1 MKKRYLAIALVIL
14 SFISL
19 FIGVSNISIKD
30 ILAGDSSK
38 MQIILISRLPR
49 LISIIIAGMGL
60 SISGLIMQQISRNK
74 FTSPTTAGTMDSAK
88 MGLMFA
94 MLFMPKAG
102 VISKAVFSFIF
113 CSGLG
118 F

>member
-38 MQIILISRLPR
+38 MQII
-49 LISIIIAGMGL
+49 AKAY
-60 SISGLIMQQISRNK
+60 QYNNCWY
-74 FTSPTTAGTMDSAK
+74 GTKYKWSYNAADK
-88 MGLMFA
+88 
-94 MLFMPKAG
+94 
-102 VISKAVFSFIF
+102 
-113 CSGLG
+113 
-118 F
+118 

>member
-14 SFISL
+14 SLISL

-49 LISIIIAGMGL
+49 LKWSYNAAD
-60 SISGLIMQQISRNK
+60 K
-74 FTSPTTAGTMDSAK
+74 
-88 MGLMFA
+88 
-94 MLFMPKAG
+94 
-102 VISKAVFSFIF
+102 
-113 CSGLG
+113 
-118 F
+118 